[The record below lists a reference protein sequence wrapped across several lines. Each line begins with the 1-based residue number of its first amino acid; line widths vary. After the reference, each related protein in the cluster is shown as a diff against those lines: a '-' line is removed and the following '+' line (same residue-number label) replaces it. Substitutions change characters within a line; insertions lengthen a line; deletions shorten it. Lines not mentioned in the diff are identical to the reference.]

1 MELAPEFTFEA
12 MPSEP
17 LKPGAGPFGIGG
29 GVMYEVY
36 RAA

>member
-12 MPSEP
+12 MPGEP
-17 LKPGAGPFGIGG
+17 LIPSAGPYGIGG

>member
-12 MPSEP
+12 MSGEP
-17 LKPGAGPFGIGG
+17 LIPSAEPYGIGG